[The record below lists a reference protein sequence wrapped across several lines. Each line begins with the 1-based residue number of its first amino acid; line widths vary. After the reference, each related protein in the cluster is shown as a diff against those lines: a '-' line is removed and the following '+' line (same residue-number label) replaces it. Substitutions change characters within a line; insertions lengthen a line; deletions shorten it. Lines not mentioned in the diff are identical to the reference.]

1 MKIHIEQILIDDQFF
16 VKITKSENFPNDIWG
31 DLKRYLTNY
40 ENDSIKEESSK
51 YVITEWI
58 CLLSILKE
66 LKDLKDYKNFLIT
79 YSEKAKN
86 KIKDA
91 ISSANLINSKEFK
104 YEITEKDI
112 KNLKK
117 YGFNK
122 IELNNFQI
130 RDLKRLFQLS
140 NGANFSVQGS
150 GKTAVTIATHLILKN
165 FKTNEVNSLIV
176 VAPKNAFL
184 GWEDGFNDCLDDNCD
199 LKKEGLIELTG
210 SHESIKKKLFSGSKN
225 FIINYEKLLTTS
237 YLIANFVQNN
247 KVHLVLDE
255 SHKIKS
261 EGAQRS
267 QAVLNLAYRLNFV
280 RKDIL
285 SGTPAPNSLDDIN
298 TQYQFLFPGPEYDG
312 KRFWVRTT
320 KNELKLPKT
329 IIKPI
334 NIDMTKPQLRLYTE
348 VLNPFIKSLKTTNY
362 KKFSEIRR
370 SIIRLIQLSSNPI
383 LVTRKQEEEG
393 NIIFGDTIDSEIH
406 QALVQEENNGGCSKI
421 RAAANL
427 ARKLA
432 SEGKKTVIWSYF
444 RHNIEFLGHYLL
456 KDLNAEFIHG
466 GVDMGDDDEELN
478 SRKYKI
484 KKFKDPKSNCMTLV
498 ANYASCAEGISLHHV
513 CHDAIYVDR
522 SFQADQYLQSIDRI
536 CRLGNN
542 DEKKIYILQ
551 TKTPSSIKN
560 IDLTV
565 GTALQSKIDS
575 MGRFLNDP
583 DLTQISINESR
594 GELPIDEKITNKE
607 LEEMI
612 SYFKN

>member
-184 GWEDGFNDCLDDNCD
+184 GWEDGFNDCLMIIVT
-199 LKKEGLIELTG
+199 LKK
-210 SHESIKKKLFSGSKN
+210 
-225 FIINYEKLLTTS
+225 
-237 YLIANFVQNN
+237 
-247 KVHLVLDE
+247 
-255 SHKIKS
+255 
-261 EGAQRS
+261 
-267 QAVLNLAYRLNFV
+267 
-280 RKDIL
+280 KD
-285 SGTPAPNSLDDIN
+285 
-298 TQYQFLFPGPEYDG
+298 
-312 KRFWVRTT
+312 
-320 KNELKLPKT
+320 
-329 IIKPI
+329 
-334 NIDMTKPQLRLYTE
+334 
-348 VLNPFIKSLKTTNY
+348 
-362 KKFSEIRR
+362 
-370 SIIRLIQLSSNPI
+370 
-383 LVTRKQEEEG
+383 
-393 NIIFGDTIDSEIH
+393 
-406 QALVQEENNGGCSKI
+406 
-421 RAAANL
+421 
-427 ARKLA
+427 
-432 SEGKKTVIWSYF
+432 
-444 RHNIEFLGHYLL
+444 
-456 KDLNAEFIHG
+456 
-466 GVDMGDDDEELN
+466 
-478 SRKYKI
+478 
-484 KKFKDPKSNCMTLV
+484 
-498 ANYASCAEGISLHHV
+498 
-513 CHDAIYVDR
+513 
-522 SFQADQYLQSIDRI
+522 
-536 CRLGNN
+536 
-542 DEKKIYILQ
+542 
-551 TKTPSSIKN
+551 
-560 IDLTV
+560 
-565 GTALQSKIDS
+565 
-575 MGRFLNDP
+575 
-583 DLTQISINESR
+583 
-594 GELPIDEKITNKE
+594 
-607 LEEMI
+607 
-612 SYFKN
+612 